1 VPVVA
6 GSATRRQRHHWCAYY
21 LGLGARWPAAY
32 CFGEGYSYTSFAL
45 SDWSLDG
52 RTLSASAGT
61 PVTASVRVTNTG
73 SRAGTETVHLYY
85 QDTVCEERVPRLL
98 ERLGHRQVTL
108 DPGESATL
116 SFTVTPEMLAKYGR
130 DPDAGR
136 RVWPDRN
143 PSENPDRLFLVQHEG
158 QALDAVERFGD
169 APCVLPFTVVP

>member
-1 VPVVA
+1 
-6 GSATRRQRHHWCAYY
+6 
-21 LGLGARWPAAY
+21 
-32 CFGEGYSYTSFAL
+32 
-45 SDWSLDG
+45 
-52 RTLSASAGT
+52 
-61 PVTASVRVTNTG
+61 VTASVRVTNTG